1 MSNRREQIEAAA
13 VRAIKRGGLH
23 SVSFRTIADEVG
35 VKSSS
40 VHYHF
45 PTKDDLATAL
55 VGDYTAKFQAELQA
69 IGGQDNS
76 LTYKLERL
84 VDLFEARLQEKDLC
98 LCAMLAAEL
107 TALNEQTRA
116 ELAGFVATTERW
128 LRAQFEQHSDE
139 LDLRLEAEQLAR
151 LFLASLE
158 GALLF
163 DRIDGKSERLGAVRS
178 FAKALTG

>member
-23 SVSFRTIADEVG
+23 SVSFRTLAEEVG
-35 VKSSS
+35 VKSAS

-45 PTKDDLATAL
+45 PTKDDLAKAL
-55 VGDYTAKFQAELQA
+55 VSDYTAQFQVELTE
-69 IGGQDNS
+69 IGAKGNS

-84 VDLFEARLQEKDLC
+84 VDLFEARLRDKDLC
-98 LCAMLAAEL
+98 LCAMMAAEL
-107 TALNEQTRA
+107 TALNDQTRR
-116 ELAGFVATTERW
+116 ELTAFVATAEDWLER
-128 LRAQFEQHSDE
+128 QFEQHSE
-139 LDLRLEAEQLAR
+139 ELALDLTASQFAQ

-163 DRIDGKSERLGAVRS
+163 DRIDGDSVRLGAVRA
-178 FAKALTG
+178 FVKALTG